1 MIIIVITR
9 ISLYYKK
16 KLNNTLNVSMNKLMK
31 VTKSLFFVAAA
42 LVLILYIYERG
53 TNFAHPRNNLTLMFL
68 QLSDPS
74 WTRLSLSLRADETS
88 TLIQAFISNILIV
101 VSCDISFI
109 IK

>member
-31 VTKSLFFVAAA
+31 ATKSLFFVAAV

-53 TNFAHPRNNLTLMFL
+53 TNFAHPRNNLPLMFL

-74 WTRLSLSLRADETS
+74 WTRLFLTGQMKCPL
-88 TLIQAFISNILIV
+88 
-101 VSCDISFI
+101 
-109 IK
+109 